1 MSITPNPFS
10 PVAQEA
16 QRKAIYAGL
25 ASIFTE
31 VEANEALEE
40 WASYFSET
48 GSVFN
53 GLNNF
58 ARDICIRFDKNDQ
71 QRELVRA
78 LNRALIIR
86 DTIIKDKP
94 TPVPANSKDAAPASA
109 ELNDTEEIS
118 SYVDQ
123 RISTPDFQTFQ
134 YLLMNI
140 INMIE
145 KLNSPASVALKPFLS
160 ELIESMP
167 WSESQQQQM
176 MMLVDTG
183 STNQVRSYRPDQLKT
198 FLSHMRT
205 WMTDELGRA
214 DEIRILKQA
223 VKDTE
228 KMPVATDY
236 SPKNFV

>member
-1 MSITPNPFS
+1 M
-10 PVAQEA
+10 
-16 QRKAIYAGL
+16 
-25 ASIFTE
+25 TE
-31 VEANEALEE
+31 VEANEALEK

-86 DTIIKDKP
+86 DSIIKDKP
-94 TPVPANSKDAAPASA
+94 VNSKAARPTSA
-109 ELNDTEEIS
+109 ELAETEEIS

-134 YLLMNI
+134 CLLSNI

-167 WSESQQQQM
+167 WSDAQQQQM
-176 MMLVDTG
+176 MILVDTG

-205 WMTDELGRA
+205 WMTDELGGA
-214 DEIRILKQA
+214 DAIRILKQA
-223 VKDTE
+223 VKNTE
-228 KMPVATDY
+228 KMPAATDY

>member
-1 MSITPNPFS
+1 MSTTTKPFS

-25 ASIFTE
+25 TSILTE
-31 VEANEALEE
+31 TEANEALEK

-58 ARDICIRFDKNDQ
+58 ARDICIRFDKNNQ

-86 DTIIKDKP
+86 DTVIKVKP
-94 TPVPANSKDAAPASA
+94 VVSIDAVPASA
-109 ELNDTEEIS
+109 EVTETEEVS

-123 RISTPDFQTFQ
+123 QISTPDFQTFQ
-134 YLLMNI
+134 CLLMNI

-167 WSESQQQQM
+167 WSEAQQQQLII
-176 MMLVDTG
+176 LVDTG

-205 WMTDELGRA
+205 WMTDELGSGDA
-214 DEIRILKQA
+214 IRILKQA

>member
-1 MSITPNPFS
+1 MSTTTKPFS
-10 PVAQEA
+10 PVAQET

-25 ASIFTE
+25 TSILTE
-31 VEANEALEE
+31 TEANEALEK
-40 WASYFSET
+40 WVSYFSET

-78 LNRALIIR
+78 LNRALIVR
-86 DTIIKDKP
+86 DTIIKDR
-94 TPVPANSKDAAPASA
+94 PVISKDAAPASA
-109 ELNDTEEIS
+109 ELDDTEEIS
-118 SYVDQ
+118 SYIDQ

-134 YLLMNI
+134 CLLMNI
-140 INMIE
+140 ISMIE
-145 KLNSPASVALKPFLS
+145 KLNSPASIALKPFLS

-167 WSESQQQQM
+167 WSEAQQQQM

-183 STNQVRSYRPDQLKT
+183 NTNQVRSYRPDQLKT
-198 FLSHMRT
+198 FLNHMRT
-205 WMTDELGRA
+205 WMTDELGSA

-228 KMPVATDY
+228 KMPAATDY

>member
-1 MSITPNPFS
+1 MSITSKPFS
-10 PVAQEA
+10 PVTQEA

-25 ASIFTE
+25 TSILNE
-31 VEANEALEE
+31 EEANEALEK
-40 WASYFSET
+40 WASYISET

-86 DTIIKDKP
+86 DSIIKDKP
-94 TPVPANSKDAAPASA
+94 VNSKAARPTSA
-109 ELNDTEEIS
+109 ELAETEEIS

-134 YLLMNI
+134 CLLSNI

-167 WSESQQQQM
+167 WSEAQQQQM
-176 MMLVDTG
+176 MILVDTG

-205 WMTDELGRA
+205 WMTDELGSA
-214 DEIRILKQA
+214 DAIRILKQA
-223 VKDTE
+223 VKNTE
-228 KMPVATDY
+228 KMPAATDY

>member
-1 MSITPNPFS
+1 MLIIPKPFS
-10 PVAQEA
+10 PVALEA

-25 ASIFTE
+25 TSILTE
-31 VEANEALEE
+31 TEANEALEK
-40 WASYFSET
+40 WASYVSET

-58 ARDICIRFDKNDQ
+58 AREICIRFDKNDQ

-86 DTIIKDKP
+86 DSTIKDKP
-94 TPVPANSKDAAPASA
+94 VISKDAAPASA
-109 ELNDTEEIS
+109 ELDDTEEIS

-134 YLLMNI
+134 CLLLNI
-140 INMIE
+140 ISMIE
-145 KLNSPASVALKPFLS
+145 KLNSPASTALKPFLS

-167 WSESQQQQM
+167 WSEAQQQQM
-176 MMLVDTG
+176 MILVDTG

-205 WMTDELGRA
+205 WMTDELGSA
-214 DEIRILKQA
+214 DAIRILKQA

-228 KMPVATDY
+228 KMPAATDY

>member
-1 MSITPNPFS
+1 MSITSKLFS

-25 ASIFTE
+25 TSILTE
-31 VEANEALEE
+31 VEANEALER

-86 DTIIKDKP
+86 DSIIKDKP
-94 TPVPANSKDAAPASA
+94 VNSKDAAPTSA
-109 ELNDTEEIS
+109 ELAVTEEIS

-123 RISTPDFQTFQ
+123 RINTPDFQTFK
-134 YLLMNI
+134 YLFSNI

-145 KLNSPASVALKPFLS
+145 KINSPANVALKPFLS
-160 ELIESMP
+160 ELIESMT
-167 WSESQQQQM
+167 WSEAQQQM
-176 MMLVDTG
+176 MIMVDTG

-205 WMTDELGRA
+205 WMTDELGSA
-214 DEIRILKQA
+214 DAIRILKQA
-223 VKDTE
+223 VKNTE
-228 KMPVATDY
+228 KMPAATDY

>member
-1 MSITPNPFS
+1 MSITPKPFS

-25 ASIFTE
+25 TSILTE
-31 VEANEALEE
+31 VEANEALEK

-86 DTIIKDKP
+86 DSIIKDKP
-94 TPVPANSKDAAPASA
+94 VNSKAARPTSA
-109 ELNDTEEIS
+109 ELAETEEIS

-134 YLLMNI
+134 CLLSNI

-167 WSESQQQQM
+167 WSEAQQQQM
-176 MMLVDTG
+176 MILVDTG

-205 WMTDELGRA
+205 WMTDELGSA
-214 DEIRILKQA
+214 DAIRILKQA
-223 VKDTE
+223 VKNTE
-228 KMPVATDY
+228 KMPAATDY

>member
-1 MSITPNPFS
+1 MSITPKPFS

-25 ASIFTE
+25 TSILTE
-31 VEANEALEE
+31 TEANEALEK

-58 ARDICIRFDKNDQ
+58 ARDICIRFDKNNQ

-86 DTIIKDKP
+86 DTVIKVKP
-94 TPVPANSKDAAPASA
+94 VVSIDAVPASA
-109 ELNDTEEIS
+109 EVTETEEVS

-123 RISTPDFQTFQ
+123 QISTPDFQTFQ
-134 YLLMNI
+134 CLLMNI

-167 WSESQQQQM
+167 WSEAQQQQLII
-176 MMLVDTG
+176 LVDTG

-205 WMTDELGRA
+205 WMTDELGSGDA
-214 DEIRILKQA
+214 IRILKQA

>member
-1 MSITPNPFS
+1 MSTTTKPFS

-25 ASIFTE
+25 TSILTE
-31 VEANEALEE
+31 TEANEALEK

-58 ARDICIRFDKNDQ
+58 ARDICTHFDKNDQ

-78 LNRALIIR
+78 LNRVLIVR

-94 TPVPANSKDAAPASA
+94 VISKDAAPASA
-109 ELNDTEEIS
+109 ELDDTEEIS
-118 SYVDQ
+118 SYIDQ

-134 YLLMNI
+134 CLLMNI
-140 INMIE
+140 ISMIE
-145 KLNSPASVALKPFLS
+145 KLNSPASIALKPFLS

-167 WSESQQQQM
+167 WSEAQQQQM

-183 STNQVRSYRPDQLKT
+183 NTNQVRSYRPDQLKT
-198 FLSHMRT
+198 FLNHMRT
-205 WMTDELGRA
+205 WMTDELGSA

-228 KMPVATDY
+228 KMPAATDY

>member
-1 MSITPNPFS
+1 MSITSKLFS

-25 ASIFTE
+25 TSILTE
-31 VEANEALEE
+31 VEANEALER

-86 DTIIKDKP
+86 DSIIKDKP
-94 TPVPANSKDAAPASA
+94 VNSKDAAPTSA
-109 ELNDTEEIS
+109 ELAVTEEIS

-123 RISTPDFQTFQ
+123 RINTPDFQTFK
-134 YLLMNI
+134 YLFSNI

-145 KLNSPASVALKPFLS
+145 KINSPANVALKPFLS
-160 ELIESMP
+160 ELIESMT
-167 WSESQQQQM
+167 WSEAQQQM
-176 MMLVDTG
+176 MIMVDTG

-205 WMTDELGRA
+205 WMTDELGDA
-214 DEIRILKQA
+214 DTIRILKQA

-228 KMPVATDY
+228 KMPAGTDY

>member
-1 MSITPNPFS
+1 MSITPKPFS

-25 ASIFTE
+25 TSILTE
-31 VEANEALEE
+31 VEANEALEK

-86 DTIIKDKP
+86 DTISKDR
-94 TPVPANSKDAAPASA
+94 PVISKDAVPASA
-109 ELNDTEEIS
+109 ELDDTEEIS
-118 SYVDQ
+118 SYIDQ

-134 YLLMNI
+134 CLLMNI
-140 INMIE
+140 ISMIE
-145 KLNSPASVALKPFLS
+145 KLNSPASIALKPFLS

-167 WSESQQQQM
+167 WSEAQQQQM

-183 STNQVRSYRPDQLKT
+183 NTNQVRSYRPDQLKT

-205 WMTDELGRA
+205 WMTDELGSA

-228 KMPVATDY
+228 KMPAATDY

>member
-1 MSITPNPFS
+1 MSITPKPFS

-25 ASIFTE
+25 TSILTE
-31 VEANEALEE
+31 AEANEVLEK
-40 WASYFSET
+40 WANYSSEA

-58 ARDICIRFDKNDQ
+58 ARDICIRFDKNNQ

-86 DTIIKDKP
+86 DSIIKDKP
-94 TPVPANSKDAAPASA
+94 VNSKDAAPASA
-109 ELNDTEEIS
+109 EVTDTEEIS
-118 SYVDQ
+118 SYIDQ

-134 YLLMNI
+134 SLLINI

-160 ELIESMP
+160 ELIVSMP
-167 WSESQQQQM
+167 WSEAQQQQM
-176 MMLVDTG
+176 TMLVDTG

-198 FLSHMRT
+198 FLNHMRT
-205 WMTDELGRA
+205 WMADELGVA
-214 DEIRILKQA
+214 DAIRTLKQA

-228 KMPVATDY
+228 KMPAATGY
-236 SPKNFV
+236 SPKNFVYI